1 MIRLV
6 TSLGNML
13 NSISICLVSNVHKI
27 AKIVT
32 LMICEASSYYAGS
45 PKQNRLAQQ
54 LLGLDV
60 ALTISTDISRSTDI
74 VTATYRSV

>member
-6 TSLGNML
+6 PSLGNML

-32 LMICEASSYYAGS
+32 LMIYEASSYYAGS
-45 PKQNRLAQQ
+45 PKHNRLAQQ
-54 LLGLDV
+54 LLGLEV
-60 ALTISTDISRSTDI
+60 ALTISTDI

>member
-1 MIRLV
+1 MIRLI
-6 TSLGNML
+6 TFLGNML
-13 NSISICLVSNVHKI
+13 NSFSICLVSNVHKI
-27 AKIVT
+27 AEIVT

-45 PKQNRLAQQ
+45 PKHNRLAQQ

-60 ALTISTDISRSTDI
+60 ALTISTDI